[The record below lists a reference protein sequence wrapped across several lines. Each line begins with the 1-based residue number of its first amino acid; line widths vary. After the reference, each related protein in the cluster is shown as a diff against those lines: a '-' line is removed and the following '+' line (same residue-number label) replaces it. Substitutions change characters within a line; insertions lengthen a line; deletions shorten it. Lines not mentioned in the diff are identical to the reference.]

1 MSRSVSPAPTALDLA
16 PAEVRSIRRA
26 VLAHYDRTPRDLPWR
41 RETDPYR
48 IWVSE
53 VMLQQT
59 RVETV
64 LPYYRRWMERF
75 PDAGTLAD
83 APLDDVLLAWQG
95 LGYYRRACALHAA
108 ATVVRERWGG
118 VTPASYDQ
126 LRALPGVGEYTA
138 SAVASIAFGAP
149 LGAVDG
155 NVTRVLAR
163 LFDQARPS
171 PRWLRAT
178 AGELVDRDRPGDWN
192 QALMDLGATVCVR
205 RRPAC
210 GQCPLAK
217 HCRSRAAGTQEER
230 PAAAP
235 RKAASARTLATAVV
249 VDGEGRGL
257 VVRRPEGGLL
267 AGLWAFPDGVVQEG
281 AEAAEVARAARKAAR
296 GAGAALCRSAPRALA
311 PVLHRFTHLA
321 ATYRPVVLAGRLP
334 EDENRR
340 WVPLEGPWP
349 VALPVAQQKIARA
362 AAVALDPCQPT

>member
-16 PAEVRSIRRA
+16 PVDVRSIRRA
-26 VLAHYDRTPRDLPWR
+26 VLAHYDRTPRDLLWR

-75 PDAGTLAD
+75 PDALTLAE
-83 APLDDVLLAWQG
+83 ASLDDVLLVWQG
-95 LGYYRRACALHAA
+95 LGYYRRARALHAA
-108 ATVVRERWGG
+108 AMVVRERWGG
-118 VTPASYDQ
+118 VIPASYDE
-126 LRALPGVGEYTA
+126 LRALPGVGDYTA

-163 LFDQARPS
+163 VFDRAKPG
-171 PRWLRAT
+171 PRWLRAA
-178 AGELVDRDRPGDWN
+178 AGGLVDPNRPGDWN
-192 QALMDLGATVCVR
+192 QALMDLGATLCVPR
-205 RRPAC
+205 HPRC

-230 PAAAP
+230 PAALP
-235 RKAASARTLATAVV
+235 RKAVPATTLATAVV
-249 VDGEGRGL
+249 VDGHGRGL
-257 VVRRPEGGLL
+257 LVRRPEGGLL
-267 AGLWAFPDGVVQEG
+267 AGLWAFPDRVVREG
-281 AEAAEVARAARKAAR
+281 AEGAAVARAARKAAR
-296 GAGAALCRSAPRALA
+296 SVGASLSRSAPRALA
-311 PVLHRFTHLA
+311 TVRHRFTHLSA
-321 ATYRPVVLAGRLP
+321 AYRPVVLAGRLP

-340 WVPLEGPWP
+340 WIPLEGPWP

-362 AAVALDPCQPT
+362 AAVALDPCEPT

>member
-1 MSRSVSPAPTALDLA
+1 MSRSVSSAPMAHDLA
-16 PAEVRSIRRA
+16 PAEVRAVRRA
-26 VLAHYDRTPRDLPWR
+26 VLAHYDRTRRDLPWR
-41 RETDPYR
+41 TETDPYR

-83 APLDDVLLAWQG
+83 ASLDDVLLAWQG
-95 LGYYRRACALHAA
+95 LGYYRRARALHAGA
-108 ATVVRERWGG
+108 RVVRERWGG
-118 VTPASYDQ
+118 VIPGSYEE

-163 LFDQARPS
+163 LFDRTRPS

-178 AGELVDRDRPGDWN
+178 AAELVDRGRPGDWN
-192 QALMDLGATVCVR
+192 QALMDLGATVCMR

-210 GQCPLAK
+210 GRCPIAK
-217 HCRSRAAGTQEER
+217 HCRSLAAGTQEER
-230 PAAAP
+230 PATAP
-235 RKAASARTLATAVV
+235 GKVVQARTLATAVV
-249 VDGEGRGL
+249 VDGDGRGL
-257 VVRRPEGGLL
+257 LVRRADDGLL
-267 AGLWAFPDGVVQEG
+267 AGLWAFPDAEVEEGV
-281 AEAAEVARAARKAAR
+281 EAAAVARAARKAAR
-296 GAGAALCRSAPRALA
+296 SVGASLSRSAPRALA
-311 PVLHRFTHLA
+311 TVRHRFTHLS

-340 WVPLEGPWP
+340 WVPLGGPWP

-362 AAVALDPCQPT
+362 AAVALGPSEPT